1 MDFKKD
7 FIDYLI
13 IDCKYSLN
21 TVKNY
26 DIIINKYIN
35 FLENKDITKVNKKD
49 ILNFIE
55 YDKSLGNTQSTII
68 NNLDVIRSFYKFLE
82 IEEVINNNP
91 MDDIENPKTKK
102 IIPRVLSIEEVK
114 KILEVDLINK
124 FSYRNKAMLELM
136 YSSGLRVSELVNL
149 KTYDINLDIGNVR
162 VMGKGSKE
170 RLIPIDDYA
179 IYYLKIYIEQYRS
192 EINKKNS
199 DYLFLNNRYTNISR
213 QTFFNI
219 IKEIAVKKNIKTT
232 FSPHTLRHSFA
243 THMLENGADIRSIQE
258 LLGHSNISTTQ
269 IYTHV
274 SDKVVNENYKHSH
287 PHGE

>member
-82 IEEVINNNP
+82 IEEAINNNP

-102 IIPRVLSIEEVK
+102 IIPRVLSIEEIK

-149 KTYDINLDIGNVR
+149 KTHDINLDIGNVR

-213 QTFFNI
+213 QTFFKI

-274 SDKVVNENYKHSH
+274 SDKVVNENYKYSH